1 MLTLYWLDDQLQLCS
16 SQRKT
21 SANLKVV
28 SGTTYWPAT
37 MAGLRQ
43 LNSFIGKC
51 VSLWQAGLDASLE
64 LKTFQGEASA
74 HIHLGLGQAPCVQ
87 KTHQQPRHVPSPS
100 CVRRTARRAEARR
113 LAAEGAAH
121 VEGEHAEEAT
131 ENTVTTVDE
140 AGNALGTSD
149 AAAVA
154 VGRVNATLDDEV
166 CPNAEYFPELE
177 NIVQKKCTIQL
188 IPVNQGNIE
197 LFRDNI

>member
-1 MLTLYWLDDQLQLCS
+1 
-16 SQRKT
+16 
-21 SANLKVV
+21 
-28 SGTTYWPAT
+28 
-37 MAGLRQ
+37 MAGLEQ
-43 LNSFIGKC
+43 LNSFIGKF
-51 VSLWQAGLDASLE
+51 VSLWQAGLDTSLE

-74 HIHLGLGQAPCVQ
+74 HIHLGLGQAPCLK

-100 CVRRTARRAEARR
+100 RVRRTARRAEACR

-131 ENTVTTVDE
+131 NFETTEHAVTTFDE

-154 VGRVNATLDDEV
+154 VGRVNATLNDEV
-166 CPNAEYFPELE
+166 CPNEEYFPELE

-197 LFRDNI
+197 LFRDSVEKYFNQRKCCWLQN